1 MADPVET
8 FLNRGAMPQVCLVHG
23 DLVLAEPAALRIAQA
38 LAEAAGLPSGAAEVH
53 RRAGRLDAAVRHL
66 EAAVELDPG
75 GRDSRALLALLRA
88 ESPGEGSGVMRLLR
102 DDTFAT
108 VAFGSLCLEQGL
120 ADEAALVFTRV
131 LRRHPDDPGART
143 RLELALRA
151 RSRRRG

>member
-1 MADPVET
+1 
-8 FLNRGAMPQVCLVHG
+8 L
-23 DLVLAEPAALRIAQA
+23 
-38 LAEAAGLPSGAAEVH
+38 AAEVH

-75 GRDSRALLALLRA
+75 DRDSRTLLALLRA
-88 ESPGEGSGVMRLLR
+88 ESPGEGSGVTRLLR

-108 VAFGSLCLEQGL
+108 VAFGALCLEQGL
-120 ADEAALVFTRV
+120 ADEAAVVFTRV
-131 LRRHPDDPGART
+131 LRRDPDDPEARA